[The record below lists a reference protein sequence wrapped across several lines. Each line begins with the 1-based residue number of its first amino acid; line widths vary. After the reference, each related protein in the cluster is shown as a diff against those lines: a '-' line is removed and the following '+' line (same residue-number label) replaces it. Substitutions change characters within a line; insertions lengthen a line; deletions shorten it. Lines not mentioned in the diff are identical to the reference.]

1 MKSLLPYSCSWV
13 TRSFAGSSGTVAW
26 GIDAFCLELLTLGTR
41 GHYRLDQKT
50 AHEKPLPPRV
60 EFLVKSMKNYITA
73 SFIEVIFDHS
83 PFLLR
88 WTKNLSSYLGSYY
101 KWYSLYNSSRKRWNE
116 DDGNDDDSPH
126 DPFYSRC
133 SLFAPN
139 IDAISPPPRSL
150 ERRLFLQATRL
161 NYFSSKLHFV
171 QKLKLPYALHLY
183 LSYFI
188 YTFHRHNATFYGG
201 VHKTSNSSFSFW
213 T

>member
-1 MKSLLPYSCSWV
+1 MPFAWNCLPWEPEVTVDLTKS
-13 TRSFAGSSGTVAW
+13 GNGAW
-26 GIDAFCLELLTLGTR
+26 KASATQGRIFS
-41 GHYRLDQKT
+41 
-50 AHEKPLPPRV
+50 EKNEKLHNCK
-60 EFLVKSMKNYITA
+60 FYWSYIR
-73 SFIEVIFDHS
+73 HS

-88 WTKNLSSYLGSYY
+88 WTKKLSSYLGSYY

-139 IDAISPPPRSL
+139 IDDISPPPRSL

-161 NYFSSKLHFV
+161 NYFSSKLLFV
-171 QKLKLPYALHLY
+171 RNWNFLMH
-183 LSYFI
+183 FI
-188 YTFHRHNATFYGG
+188 YTFHTHNATFYGG
-201 VHKTSNSSFSFW
+201 VHHTSNSSFSFW

>member
-1 MKSLLPYSCSWV
+1 MPFAWNCLPWEPEVTIDLTKSGNRPWKASATQGRIFS
-13 TRSFAGSSGTVAW
+13 
-26 GIDAFCLELLTLGTR
+26 E
-41 GHYRLDQKT
+41 K
-50 AHEKPLPPRV
+50 HEKLHNCKFYWSYMR
-60 EFLVKSMKNYITA
+60 
-73 SFIEVIFDHS
+73 HS
-83 PFLLR
+83 TFLLR

-116 DDGNDDDSPH
+116 DDGNDDDDSPH

-133 SLFAPN
+133 YLFAPN
-139 IDAISPPPRSL
+139 IDGISPPPRSL

-161 NYFSSKLHFV
+161 NYFSSNLHFV

-188 YTFHRHNATFYGG
+188 YTFHTHNATFYGG

>member
-150 ERRLFLQATRL
+150 ELGETTVLTGYKIELFLQQVTFCTETETSL
-161 NYFSSKLHFV
+161 CTSSVPFI
-171 QKLKLPYALHLY
+171 LHLY
-183 LSYFI
+183 LS
-188 YTFHRHNATFYGG
+188 
-201 VHKTSNSSFSFW
+201 
-213 T
+213 